1 MQFFSVQEKDLYP
14 KTDDGASLIDSLDSY
29 LSRVPTG
36 QNVLIVGNTSEEG
49 DLQPVEDLEKVLNVA
64 SSMSVNVRDKSFN
77 KIFVSKDSKKHLNEY
92 FDRNEAMRSK
102 IIFEDDIFSILN
114 VILQNEN
121 SNK

>member
-1 MQFFSVQEKDLYP
+1 M
-14 KTDDGASLIDSLDSY
+14 
-29 LSRVPTG
+29 SRVPTG